1 MPYPNRKIEKKLYRT
16 GFKYIAGVDEAGRGA
31 WAGPIVAAAVIL
43 DPKIKIKGIKDS
55 KLLRKPERLRL
66 DQLIKIQAVAWA
78 VGSISQET
86 IDELGIA
93 KANILAMQ
101 RALKQLSLQP
111 DYLLIDALPLDYA
124 KMPYQNIIDGDYK
137 VTSIAAASIIAKV
150 YRDELMDRLDE
161 EFPAYGFKQHKG
173 YGTAHHFQMINQY
186 GICQLHRRSFK
197 PIKDFI
203 N

>member
-1 MPYPNRKIEKKLYRT
+1 MPYPNQKVEKKLYRT

-55 KLLRKPERLRL
+55 KLLRKPERQRL
-66 DQLIKIQAVAWA
+66 DQLIKTQAVAWA
-78 VGSISQET
+78 VGSISQGT
-86 IDELGIA
+86 IDELGIT

-101 RALKQLSLQP
+101 AALKQLNRQP

-137 VTSIAAASIIAKV
+137 VISIAAASIIAKV